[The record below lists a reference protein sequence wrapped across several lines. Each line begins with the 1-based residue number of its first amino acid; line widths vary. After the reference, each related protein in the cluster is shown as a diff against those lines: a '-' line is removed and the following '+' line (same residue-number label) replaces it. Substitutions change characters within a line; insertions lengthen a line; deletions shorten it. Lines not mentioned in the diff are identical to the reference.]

1 MGPELRQLARTMN
14 QERAGRRMY
23 ATLGEYPERLLRQLE
38 VLGGEVDR
46 LQLELA
52 KSKTKG
58 QRRG

>member
-1 MGPELRQLARTMN
+1 MGPELSQLARTMN

>member
-1 MGPELRQLARTMN
+1 MGPELRLVARTMN

>member
-1 MGPELRQLARTMN
+1 MN